1 MSEECTYNCDN
12 CSANCSSRENVIKKL
27 IPNTATKI
35 KKIIGVSS
43 GKGGVGKS
51 FVTSIL
57 ASTLQKKEIKCGIL
71 DADILGPSIPRDF
84 GINSNN
90 IEVEGELMKP
100 KISSLGVK
108 VVSSNFLLANENDP
122 IIYRGSLLSGVLQQF
137 YTDVNWGDLDFLF
150 VDMPPGTGDVPLT
163 AYQMLPIDKVII
175 VSSPQSLVNM
185 IVEKSIN
192 MAKKMDIEILGLI
205 ENMSYVECPSCKT
218 KIKIFGESNIE
229 EIAKKYNTQVLAK
242 IPIREDNMK
251 KIDGGKVEDIS
262 IDELSVAIDSLE
274 KIVKG

>member
-1 MSEECTYNCDN
+1 MSEECSHNCDN

-35 KKIIGVSS
+35 KKIIGISS

-57 ASTLQKKEIKCGIL
+57 ASTLQKKGYKCGIL

-108 VVSSNFLLANENDP
+108 IVSSNFLLASENDP

-163 AYQMLPIDKVII
+163 AYQMLPIDGVII

-205 ENMSYVECPSCKT
+205 ENMSYVECPNCKT
-218 KIKIFGESNIE
+218 QIRIFGNSNIE
-229 EIAKKYNTQVLAK
+229 EIANKYNTKVLAK
-242 IPIREDNMK
+242 LPIKEENMK
-251 KIDGGKVEDIS
+251 KIDSGRVEDIN
-262 IDELSVAIDSLE
+262 IPELDEAVESL
-274 KIVKG
+274 KKLI

>member
-1 MSEECTYNCDN
+1 MSEECSHNCDN

-57 ASTLQKKEIKCGIL
+57 ASTLQKKGFKCGIL